1 MKETLIYLILSVSSL
16 SLLAQERF
24 EPIEYTK
31 GDIEFRIIDTLYLP
45 LDTTRTIRY
54 QMINNSNETIEYG
67 TPFMEEEFVAGKRW
81 EMMKEP
87 VPRETNDS
95 VTVIR
100 AFDMIGLNRLPG
112 SQGEYSFSFDPVF
125 KWFYEES
132 KKYRIVKYFNFEGE
146 EQRYYI
152 WDELFVREQYK

>member
-1 MKETLIYLILSVSSL
+1 MKQTLIYLILSVFSFSL
-16 SLLAQERF
+16 WAQERP
-24 EPIEYTK
+24 EPIEYTR
-31 GDIEFRIIDTLYLP
+31 GDIQFKIIDTLYLP
-45 LDTTRTIRY
+45 IDTTRTIRY

-67 TPFMEEEFVAGKRW
+67 TPFMEEEFVSGKRW
-81 EMMKEP
+81 EKMEGP
-87 VPRETNDS
+87 VPRATNDS

-100 AFDMIGLNRLPG
+100 AFDLIGLNRLPG
-112 SQGEYSFSFDPVF
+112 SQGEHSFSFDPIF
-125 KWFYEES
+125 KWFYEEG